1 MSFSNDEI
9 GNNMNQNQNNSST
22 IIDEQILQIVNMLRN
37 GLGIQ
42 QTQANLDKGQGWSLS
57 KTVRRHPSQRHKED
71 KSHIHCTHCGM
82 KKHTKET
89 CFKIVGYPKWWED
102 SKPKNRK
109 VATAT
114 VTHGGGKREKNIN
127 SRKSDQWIFD
137 CGATDTMTHD
147 PHDFDSLST
156 PVKTHIETAS
166 EELVAVQGGGSIVF
180 SKKLKLKNC
189 LYVPALSSKL
199 LSVSRYKGA

>member
-1 MSFSNDEI
+1 
-9 GNNMNQNQNNSST
+9 MNHNQNNSST
-22 IIDEQILQIVNMLRN
+22 IIDEQILQIANMLRN
-37 GLGIQ
+37 DLGIQ
-42 QTQANLDKGQGWSLS
+42 QTQANLDKGQGWSRS
-57 KTVRRHPSQRHKED
+57 ETVRWHPSQRHKED

-89 CFKIVGYPKWWED
+89 CFKIVGYLEWWKD

-109 VATAT
+109 VATIV
-114 VTHGGGKREKNIN
+114 VTHGGEKREKDTS
-127 SRKSDQWIFD
+127 SRKSDQWIFY

-156 PVKTHIETAS
+156 YVKTHIETAS
-166 EELVAVQGGGSIVF
+166 GELIAVQGGGSIVF
-180 SKKLKLKNC
+180 SEKLKLKNY